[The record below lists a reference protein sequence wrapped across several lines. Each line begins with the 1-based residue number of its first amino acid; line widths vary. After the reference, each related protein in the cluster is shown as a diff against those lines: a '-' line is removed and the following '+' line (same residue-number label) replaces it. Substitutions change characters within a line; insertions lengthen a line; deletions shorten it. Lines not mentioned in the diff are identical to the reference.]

1 MRKGKQTFIFDN
13 PPSIISTGTIVGNR
27 ESEGPL
33 GEYFDEALEDDIY
46 GEKSFELAEC
56 KMQKQAIQIALK
68 KADLTFDHIDA
79 IVSGDLLNQIFAS
92 SFSARDFDAAFF
104 GLYGACSTY
113 GEGLIIASML
123 LNTGMFEHILV
134 SSSSHFSSAERQYRF
149 PLELGNQR
157 VPTSQWT
164 VTGAGSTILSNES
177 IDGFPKITAVTAGK
191 VIDYGITDVNNMGAA
206 MAPAAYDTITKHFS
220 ETERNPNYYDLIA
233 TGDLGRFG
241 SELLIHLCQE
251 DGCTL
256 PKSYTDCGKMIFSPE
271 QKTFQGGSGA
281 GCSNVVFNGFIYK
294 QMMQNKF
301 KKVLLVPT
309 GALLSKDSPLQKQS
323 IPSIAHAI
331 AIEM

>member
-134 SSSSHFSSAERQYRF
+134 SS
-149 PLELGNQR
+149 
-157 VPTSQWT
+157 
-164 VTGAGSTILSNES
+164 
-177 IDGFPKITAVTAGK
+177 
-191 VIDYGITDVNNMGAA
+191 
-206 MAPAAYDTITKHFS
+206 
-220 ETERNPNYYDLIA
+220 
-233 TGDLGRFG
+233 
-241 SELLIHLCQE
+241 
-251 DGCTL
+251 
-256 PKSYTDCGKMIFSPE
+256 
-271 QKTFQGGSGA
+271 
-281 GCSNVVFNGFIYK
+281 
-294 QMMQNKF
+294 
-301 KKVLLVPT
+301 
-309 GALLSKDSPLQKQS
+309 
-323 IPSIAHAI
+323 
-331 AIEM
+331 